1 MPCSV
6 TRGLGLRAISD
17 LDGLVFYI
25 QARTRAKP
33 PAEWAA
39 LKTGLQ
45 AVLTREGIHSGGDY
59 DPVSELT
66 LVRVDR
72 EGRIAGHLFLKDGRR
87 MPKAQDEPIST
98 LVLFRTDWRGRLVEM
113 ENNTHCCK
121 PGPVLSGYDKSRGL
135 SKCEARLRLA
145 YLLGALREAD
155 LLEALAFDTPD
166 DEVRMAHLCNLRQR
180 MRNFLATRPAFSSAA
195 EGFVR
200 RLHDVLVAEDPA
212 AAFNQFAGEQ
222 APAVLRRILCEL
234 LQLRIVK
241 VDATGTGILPLW
253 HQKQT
258 LLVDDERKGIF
269 LHLPAAVV
277 PGGSRGVL
285 ARAEA
290 LAWRLDRKHL
300 TGAPQARGIL
310 AQPELEVDPFLRD
323 AAVKYLGARMC
334 APDLPLLI
342 GVLGDQYDVAAGSA
356 ITLLAGADAP
366 ELRQHLCRA
375 IDQQRDREVFCTNA
389 ISVLGKRHYPDA
401 RECATV
407 ATYLEGVI
415 SEARNRAN
423 GGLRICYSGILALKR
438 LSQQE
443 PAARDSILEY
453 VVTLAAE
460 PRTPKILSG
469 LIRHLFPAE
478 TA

>member
-6 TRGLGLRAISD
+6 TRGLGLRSISD
-17 LDGLVFYI
+17 LDGLTFYI
-25 QARTRAKP
+25 QDRQGVVPA
-33 PAEWAA
+33 AEWAA

-45 AVLTREGIHSGGDY
+45 AVLSREGIHPGDEY
-59 DPVSELT
+59 DPVSVLS
-66 LVRVDR
+66 LVRVD
-72 EGRIAGHLFLKDGRR
+72 GRRRISGHLFLKDGCR
-87 MPKAQDEPIST
+87 MPKAQAERISK
-98 LVLFRTDWRGRLVEM
+98 LVLFKTDWRGRLVEVAH
-113 ENNTHCCK
+113 NTSCRK
-121 PGPVLSGYDKSRGL
+121 PGPVLSVYYKYRGL

-145 YLLGALREAD
+145 YLLSALSEAD
-155 LLEALAFDTPD
+155 LLEAMAFDTPD

-180 MRNFLATRPAFSSAA
+180 ILDFLATRPALSPVAA
-195 EGFVR
+195 DFVR
-200 RLHDVLVAEDPA
+200 RLHNILMVEDSA
-212 AAFNQFAGEQ
+212 AAFNQFAGELT
-222 APAVLRRILCEL
+222 PDVLRRILCEL
-234 LQLRIVK
+234 LRLRIVK

-258 LLVDDERKGIF
+258 LLVDDERNGIP
-269 LHLPAAVV
+269 LHLPATVV

-290 LAWRLDRKHL
+290 LAWRLDRRRL
-300 TGAPQARGIL
+300 TGAPQARRLL

-356 ITLLAGADAP
+356 ITLLARTEVP
-366 ELRQHLCRA
+366 ELRQQLCRA
-375 IDQQRDREVFCTNA
+375 IDQQRDREVFCANA

-401 RECATV
+401 REGVTV

-423 GGLRICYSGILALKR
+423 GGLRISYSGILALKH
-438 LSQQE
+438 LSQQK
-443 PAARDSILEY
+443 PAARDSILPY
-453 VVTLAAE
+453 VAALAAE

-469 LIRHLFPAE
+469 LIRYLFPPE